1 MGLHFLNDDESI
13 YKDLIGIAAGH
24 IYIVLKD
31 FLPITHNIRIL
42 ETPKFLYIYIYKYI
56 TNK

>member
-42 ETPKFLYIYIYKYI
+42 ETPKFLYIYI
-56 TNK
+56 